1 MKGFSSILLIA
12 SFFSGSVIAK
22 KCPFK
27 DIGIPCCK
35 SITKEII
42 ETNQYG
48 NFSFENNKK
57 CGIID
62 DSCWSLKY
70 GYLCCTNPA
79 TAVDETDKYGTWG
92 KENNRKCGIEEYAGQ
107 TLNEITF
114 DEGGS
119 GPYKAVMSNESG
131 LPDFTIYRPKDLK
144 KAATKAGGKLPVI
157 LFANGGC
164 SKISLSYA
172 NFLIEIASHGYVIAA
187 IGPYAEEDTTD
198 YENMMLF
205 FTDEMIEGMKVDA
218 DNLLDTSLTYLE
230 KENKDKSSIFYK
242 TLNTKNVAAMGQSC
256 GGLQALII
264 GTKNDKRI
272 KTTVAL
278 NSGANSPGDLLDKL
292 IVKDDLNKLTKPI
305 IYIIGGEEDIS
316 HYNAID
322 DYERIKNVPVALA
335 CKSDAGH
342 MGTYGE
348 QYGGTFGKLTLKW
361 LDYQL
366 KKDKKAGKIF
376 RDGKVGKDLEGW
388 TIEKK
393 NIK

>member
-1 MKGFSSILLIA
+1 MKCLSSILLIA
-12 SFFSGSVIAK
+12 FLLSGSVIAK

-35 SITKEII
+35 STNKVV
-42 ETNQYG
+42 ETNKYG
-48 NFSFENNKK
+48 NFGIERGKL

-62 DSCWSLKY
+62 DSCWSLNY
-70 GYLCCTNPA
+70 GYLCCTKSSTP
-79 TAVDETDKYGTWG
+79 VYKIDKYGKWG
-92 KENNRKCGIEEYAGQ
+92 REKGRKCGIKQKVAQ

-119 GPYKAVMSNESG
+119 GPFKAVMSNESG
-131 LPDFTIYRPKDLK
+131 LTDFTIYRPKDLE
-144 KAATKAGGKLPVI
+144 KAVAKTGSKLPVI

-164 SKISLSYA
+164 AKISVSYA

-187 IGPYAEEDTTD
+187 VGPYAEKDTTD
-198 YENMMLF
+198 YGGMTLF

-218 DNLLDTSLTYLE
+218 DNLLDTALTYLE

-305 IYIIGGEEDIS
+305 IYVIGGEEDIA

-322 DYERIKNVPVALA
+322 DYERINHVPVALA

-376 RDGKVGKDLEGW
+376 RDGKVGEDLEGW
-388 TIEKK
+388 TIENK
-393 NIK
+393 NLK